1 MLSLVPVL
9 VALVLAFWTK
19 NAAFALLVG
28 CLTGGVIAGFDPA
41 TGLVQIFQQALGNA
55 DFIWVML
62 IEVAVGVMIA
72 FYLRAGVI
80 AGFANWA
87 APRIQS
93 ARSAKGFAWG
103 LGLFI
108 FFSDYFS
115 PLFSGPIAR
124 PLTDRHRVSREK
136 LAYLLDSGSAPVAAL
151 VPLSAWAV
159 YVAGLLKG
167 HGPIDTVEAGMSVF
181 IRAVPYNLY
190 GWLAVLLAGL
200 VAFELVPDIGPM
212 RAAERRAREEGKPL
226 RDGAT
231 PLAGQDL
238 DGIVPRPGA
247 RPSLLLYLFVPV
259 ALVLTIAGGTFAVSG
274 SAKILEAFLAAVFYQ
289 AVAMSLGGHFAG
301 VDDAMN
307 VATRGLKGVLPAIV
321 ILALAYAINA
331 ISKSLGAQDYV
342 VALTKD
348 WMVAGSIPVVVF
360 LTGAVMSFFTGTSW
374 GTYALLTPLAL
385 PLALAASGGV
395 VDASVLAT
403 VGAVV
408 SGGLFGDHC
417 SPVSDTTCLSSFGA
431 ASDHMD
437 HVTTQL
443 PYAMAAGALAAALFA
458 VMGWLAT

>member
-1 MLSLVPVL
+1 MISLLPVF
-9 VALVLAFWTK
+9 VALVLAFWTR

-28 CLTGGVIAGFDPA
+28 CLTGGVVAGFDPA
-41 TGLVQIFQQALGNA
+41 TGLVQTLQQALGNA

-80 AGFANWA
+80 AGFADWA
-87 APRIQS
+87 SPRIRS

-124 PLTDRHRVSREK
+124 PLTDRYRVSREM

-151 VPLSAWAV
+151 VPVSAWAV

-167 HGPIDTVEAGMSVF
+167 HGPIDTVDAGMTVF
-181 IRAVPYNLY
+181 IQAVPYNVY
-190 GWLAVLLAGL
+190 GWLAVALSGL
-200 VAFELVPDIGPM
+200 VAFELVPVVGPLG
-212 RAAERRAREEGKPL
+212 RAERRARDEGKLL

-231 PLAGQDL
+231 PLVGGDL
-238 DGIVPRPGA
+238 DDIEPRPGS
-247 RPSLLLYLFVPV
+247 RRSLVVYLLVPV
-259 ALVLTIAGGTFAVSG
+259 GIVLAIALGTFAVSG
-274 SAKILEAFLAAVFYQ
+274 SAKVLEAFLAAVFYQ
-289 AVAMSLGGHFAG
+289 GVAMGLGGHFAN
-301 VDDAMN
+301 VDDAMS
-307 VATRGLKGVLPAIV
+307 VATRGVKGVLPAII

-331 ISKSLGAQDYV
+331 VSKSLGAQDYV

-348 WMVAGSIPVVVF
+348 WMVEGMVPVVVF
-360 LTGAVMSFFTGTSW
+360 VTGAAMSFFTGTSW
-374 GTYALLTPLAL
+374 GTYALLTPFAL
-385 PLALAASGGV
+385 PLALAGSGGV
-395 VDASVLAT
+395 VDAGVLAT

-408 SGGLFGDHC
+408 AGGLFGDHC

-443 PYAMAAGALAAALFA
+443 PYALAAGGLSIVLFA
-458 VMGWLAT
+458 VIGWLTV